1 METSQQV
8 IEQTKKW
15 INDVIVGC
23 NFCPFAANVM
33 KKQSVHYQV
42 YDSLSSTFS
51 SDSFLA
57 ETTRLDNEEGIET
70 IFLIYPN
77 SYTKFD
83 DYLDMVSL
91 AEELL
96 EENGYEGIYQLAS
109 FHPLYQFADSPEKDA
124 ANYTNRS
131 VYPMLHLLRE
141 SSIDKA
147 LEHYKNPEEI
157 PNRNINFA
165 RNKGE
170 AYMKMLRDACL

>member
-1 METSQQV
+1 METSQQ
-8 IEQTKKW
+8 IIDQTKKW

-33 KKQSVHYQV
+33 KQQSVHYQV
-42 YDSLSSTFS
+42 DNSPSSIFSSLS
-51 SDSFLA
+51 FLT
-57 ETTRLDNEEGIET
+57 ETTRLDNEEAIET
-70 IFLIYPN
+70 IFIIYPN
-77 SYTKFD
+77 SFKKLD

-91 AEELL
+91 AEESL

-109 FHPLYQFADSPEKDA
+109 FHPLYLFADSSEKDA

-147 LEHYKNPEEI
+147 LEHYKHPEEI
-157 PNRNINFA
+157 PNRNINFS
-165 RNKGE
+165 RDKGLT
-170 AYMKMLRDACL
+170 YMKMLRDACL